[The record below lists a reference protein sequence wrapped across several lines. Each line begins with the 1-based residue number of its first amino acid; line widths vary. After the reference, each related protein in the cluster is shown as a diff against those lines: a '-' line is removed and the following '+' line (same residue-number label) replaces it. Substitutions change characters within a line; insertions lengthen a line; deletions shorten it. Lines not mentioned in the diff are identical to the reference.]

1 MSALRRR
8 AWLVSVASCLLVPT
22 QPAGATAPA
31 LMLAAAYHPG
41 LDLAAYWV
49 SEKYDGVRAYWDG
62 QRLLSRGGEVL
73 QAPEWFTAGWPA
85 EPMDGELWAGRGRFE
100 EVTSTVR
107 RQVPDGDAW
116 RRIRFMVFDLPS
128 HPGRF
133 DERLIA
139 YQDLLHRMNRPWV
152 VAVPQNKVLSHA
164 ALGARLQAMVKAG
177 GEGLMLH
184 RGDAPYRALRSDDL
198 IKLKTHDDAEAQVLG
213 FEAGKGKY
221 AGMVGALLVQTPQ
234 GQRFKLGSGLS
245 DVLRRNPPPLGA
257 WVTYRYRGLNDSGVP
272 RFATFVRVRG
282 DMALNAPTLPGQT
295 PR

>member
-1 MSALRRR
+1 MLGLAGWLMVPAL
-8 AWLVSVASCLLVPT
+8 PT
-22 QPAGATAPA
+22 QAAAPA
-31 LMLAAAYHPG
+31 LMLAGAYHPG
-41 LDLAAYWV
+41 LDLADYWI

-73 QAPEWFTAGWPA
+73 QAPDWYTAGWPDQ
-85 EPMDGELWAGRGRFE
+85 PMDGELWAGRGRFE

-107 RQVPDGDAW
+107 RQVPDEGAW
-116 RRIRFMVFDLPS
+116 RRIRFMVFDLPR

-133 DERLIA
+133 DERLTA
-139 YQDLLHRMNRPWV
+139 YQDLLRHLNRPWV
-152 VAVPQNKVLSHA
+152 VAVPQDKLRSHA
-164 ALGARLQAMVKAG
+164 ELHARLKAMVKAG

-198 IKLKTHDDAEAQVLG
+198 IKLKTHEDAEAQVIG
-213 FEAGKGKY
+213 FEPGKGKY
-221 AGMVGALLVQTPQ
+221 VGMVGALLVQTPQ

-245 DVLRRNPPPLGA
+245 DALRRHPPPLGT

-272 RFATFVRVRG
+272 RFATFLRVRG
-282 DMALNAPTLPGQT
+282 DMALNGPP

>member
-282 DMALNAPTLPGQT
+282 DIALNAPTLPGQT

>member
-8 AWLVSVASCLLVPT
+8 AWLVGVAGCWLAPVL
-22 QPAGATAPA
+22 PAGATVPA
-31 LMLAAAYHPG
+31 LMLAATYHPG

-73 QAPEWFTAGWPA
+73 QAPDWYTAGWPA
-85 EPMDGELWAGRGRFE
+85 EPMDGELWAGRGQFE
-100 EVTSTVR
+100 QVTSTVR
-107 RQVPDGDAW
+107 RQVPDDDAW
-116 RRIRFMVFDLPS
+116 RRIRFMVFDLPNY
-128 HPGRF
+128 PGRF
-133 DERLIA
+133 DERLTA
-139 YQDLLHRMNRPWV
+139 YQDLLRQMNRPWV
-152 VAVPQNKVLSHA
+152 VAVPQDKVRSHA
-164 ALGARLQAMVKAG
+164 ELRARLQAMVKAG

-221 AGMVGALLVQTPQ
+221 VGMVGALLVQTPQ

-245 DVLRRNPPPLGA
+245 DALRRNPPPRGA
-257 WVTYRYRGLNDSGVP
+257 WVTYRYRGLNDSGLP

-282 DMALNAPTLPGQT
+282 DVALNAPTT
-295 PR
+295 PSQAPR